1 MYITMGDVEGQ
12 LLRELDE
19 GHSQDSIAL
28 TYAFGI
34 RDHHDRVDWKKI
46 NKAIVKRWSIHGL
59 RHIKQYAWRLIQEQQ
74 NAP

>member
-1 MYITMGDVEGQ
+1 MGIMYITMGDVEGQ

-46 NKAIVKRWSIHGL
+46 NSER
-59 RHIKQYAWRLIQEQQ
+59 Q
-74 NAP
+74 NSYPRC